1 VQHLRQEILNS
12 QQARSDLLKWKLG
25 LVGALGAV
33 GLGLAGAN
41 TPGHADLVLCAVPF
55 VSVYVD
61 LLCRHLSLRMLV
73 IGRYFAISGV
83 TERSEREDLAR
94 YENLVEQARSLNLES
109 WRSGEGDGTGGDAFS
124 LEEWA
129 ISWSS
134 AILAVGVAVYGVGV
148 AVSSSVPAGV
158 ALIASGVIGIAVTLL
173 AWSNYTV
180 RQRAVRTLDSP
191 AGE

>member
-33 GLGLAGAN
+33 GLGLAGAD

-61 LLCRHLSLRMLV
+61 LLCRHLSLRILV
-73 IGRYFAISGV
+73 IGRYFAVSGAR
-83 TERSEREDLAR
+83 ERSEREELAR
-94 YENLVEQARSLNLES
+94 YENFVEQTRSLNIKS
-109 WRSGEGDGTGGDAFS
+109 SRSDEGNRRGADAFS

-134 AILAVGVAVYGVGV
+134 GIIATGVAVYGVGV
-148 AVSSSVPAGV
+148 AVSSSVPAGL
-158 ALIASGVIGIAVTLL
+158 ALIASGVIGIVVTLL
-173 AWSNYTV
+173 ARTSYTV
-180 RQRAVRTLDSP
+180 RQRAVRVLELP
-191 AGE
+191 AGS